1 MSMRLNNHFDAPD
14 ASTLI
19 KINAARRCRRYARVM
34 DVNVRLLRHALT
46 LARHRHFGRAARA
59 LDISQPALSRGIA
72 ALEREF
78 GVRIFERSRRDVTAT
93 RAGEDVL
100 KMADELVDKIDAF
113 SSRLSLV
120 RDGRAPRLRVAS
132 SAYIHDIAVRPA
144 AALMV
149 KTNPSV
155 RLELLEREWF
165 GTLES
170 LMTNR
175 SDFAIMDPSVLTG
188 MPTMRVEPL
197 GRLLP
202 CYICRSG
209 HPLVGRHPLKADD
222 VRQFPFAMMAL
233 PSARAGLF
241 DDLDS
246 GTSTDASAGSIM
258 PSIAV
263 SSCRTIFE
271 IVASSDAITVGHRSQ
286 VAGEIAAGRLALL
299 DLPFK
304 KKARIEF
311 AIVYKRDYTLPPVA
325 RTFIGLIRN
334 GVRAIEKMD
343 VQAPA

>member
-1 MSMRLNNHFDAPD
+1 
-14 ASTLI
+14 
-19 KINAARRCRRYARVM
+19 M
-34 DVNVRLLRHALT
+34 DVNVRLLRYALT

-72 ALEREF
+72 TLERDF
-78 GVRIFERSRRDVTAT
+78 GVRVFERSRRDVTAT

-100 KMADELVDKIDAF
+100 KMADELIAKIDAF
-113 SSRLSLV
+113 SSRLNLV
-120 RDGRAPRLRVAS
+120 RDGRVTRLRIAS

-144 AALMV
+144 AAHMV
-149 KTNPSV
+149 KAHPSV

-170 LMTNR
+170 LMANR
-175 SDFAIMDPSVLTG
+175 ADFAIMDPSVLSG
-188 MPTMRVEPL
+188 MPTMRVESL
-197 GRLLP
+197 GKLMP
-202 CYICRSG
+202 SYICRAG
-209 HPLVGRHPLKADD
+209 HPLVGRHPLRADD

-246 GTSTDASAGSIM
+246 GSSTDAGTDSIM

-271 IVASSDAITVGHRSQ
+271 IVAASDAITVGHRSQ
-286 VAGEIAAGRLALL
+286 VSSEITAGRLALL

-304 KKARIEF
+304 KKNRIEF
-311 AIVYKRDYTLPPVA
+311 AIVYRREYTLPPVA
-325 RTFIGLIRN
+325 RTFIGLIRS
-334 GVRAIEKMD
+334 GFRAIEMMD
-343 VQAPA
+343 V